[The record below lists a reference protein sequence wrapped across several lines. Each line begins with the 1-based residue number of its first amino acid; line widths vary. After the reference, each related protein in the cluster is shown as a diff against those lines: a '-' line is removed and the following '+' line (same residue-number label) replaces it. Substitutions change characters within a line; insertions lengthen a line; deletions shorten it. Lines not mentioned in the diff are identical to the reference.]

1 MALLLIDDVQV
12 IYSIVGSTHRQLND
26 AIISDLAFLAETY
39 VLPYAKLTATIIGY
53 LGYDHWR
60 VKAAYGASL
69 FYTCYFCMQKIMG
82 IDTVGF
88 NYEQGKMS
96 IDKSQKTQ
104 NLSKVMYSYRAM
116 GDQFLAMIA
125 DTPYQDDEI
134 LRIRNDEAY
143 MRGIFDGNTG
153 GGLRLP

>member
-1 MALLLIDDVQV
+1 MTLYLIDDVQV

-39 VLPYAKLTATIIGY
+39 VLPYAKLTPELIAYFGF
-53 LGYDHWR
+53 DHWR

-82 IDTVGF
+82 IDTIGF

-125 DTPYQDDEI
+125 DTPYQDDVAI
-134 LRIRNDEAY
+134 QLRNTEAAN
-143 MRGIFDGNTG
+143 RGIFDTNTG
-153 GGLRLP
+153 SGVVLP